1 MQRNAAAKVDWTR
14 LSSSLGLR
22 GNTLNSL
29 TAFKK
34 RHDDAKRR
42 LQQLEAQSV
51 DVDFASY
58 RSTLKN
64 QSIVDE
70 IEKAVKGYQVKKVDV
85 SRQIKAIESFEAT
98 AIKSAE
104 ETKGQVEKELKD
116 LEATLQNIQGAR
128 PFEDLTVVCA
138 GKDSRHASSACMV
151 VHGALLTARDRMK
164 SWLLSLRS
172 RSAWRRW
179 CQTTDGCLRD
189 TRYVKQVDMVA

>member
-1 MQRNAAAKVDWTR
+1 M
-14 LSSSLGLR
+14 
-22 GNTLNSL
+22 
-29 TAFKK
+29 
-34 RHDDAKRR
+34 
-42 LQQLEAQSV
+42 QLEAQSV

-70 IEKAVKGYQVKKVDV
+70 IEKAVRGYQVKKVDV

-128 PFEDLTVVCA
+128 PFEDLTVVCD
-138 GKDSRHASSACMV
+138 GKTMVHATVACTTNRQGIADERSQDEVMAAQPEIEKRVEKMV
-151 VHGALLTARDRMK
+151 SNHRWMPPGYKVRLRGRSIAL
-164 SWLLSLRS
+164 
-172 RSAWRRW
+172 
-179 CQTTDGCLRD
+179 G
-189 TRYVKQVDMVA
+189 